1 MTSRIEQLMKLCM
14 QQQAS
19 EAERNELL
27 SLLQAAENEGE
38 AKSLINAALEG
49 ETPVGDGIA
58 APMSGNGPDLSES
71 VSAAM
76 LEAIFQADAGR
87 EGEASGAL
95 GREGEASGAFGR
107 EGEGDAMGQ
116 AREADRKK
124 LRRVVLKR
132 LAYAAAIVLVIAAGI
147 LVAPV
152 KKKSAPA
159 GVVLPKQDIVKDIPP
174 GGNKAILTLADG
186 ATISL
191 DDCKKGDIAR
201 DGNARIV
208 KGGDSGTLIYHAMAG
223 NQQVVAY
230 NTITT
235 PRGGQYQLALSDG
248 SKVWLNASSSLHFP
262 TTFSGKERLVELT
275 GEGYFEI
282 ARNTTMPFSITVNG
296 VRVQVLG
303 THFNIN
309 AYRDEPVVRT
319 TLIEGA
325 VKVEVAGEALLLSPG
340 QQAVTTGHR
349 AVEGGADQWLKL
361 DPAADLE
368 EVMAWKEGIFN
379 FKNLDIE
386 SIMRQISR
394 WYDVEVVYQGK
405 KPEGHFSGMISR
417 NTPALTVLKMLEYG
431 GVHFT
436 IESKKIVIGNQ

>member
-14 QQQAS
+14 QEEAS
-19 EAERNELL
+19 EEERYELL
-27 SLLQAAENEGE
+27 RLLQAAENEGE
-38 AKSLINAALEG
+38 AKSLINAALE
-49 ETPVGDGIA
+49 EATPV
-58 APMSGNGPDLSES
+58 
-71 VSAAM
+71 
-76 LEAIFQADAGR
+76 FQADAGGWR
-87 EGEASGAL
+87 
-95 GREGEASGAFGR
+95 F
-107 EGEGDAMGQ
+107 
-116 AREADRKK
+116 
-124 LRRVVLKR
+124 RRI
-132 LAYAAAIVLVIAAGI
+132 AYAAAVVLVVAAGLAVA
-147 LVAPV
+147 LVKRKP
-152 KKKSAPA
+152 APA
-159 GVVLPKQDIVKDIPP
+159 VVVAPKQDIVKDIAP

-201 DGNARIV
+201 DGNAQIV
-208 KGGDSGTLIYHAMAG
+208 KGGDSGTLIYHAVAG
-223 NQQVVAY
+223 DQRAVAY

-282 ARNTTMPFSITVNG
+282 AKNTAMPFSIIVNG
-296 VRVQVLG
+296 ERVQVLG

-309 AYRDEPVVRT
+309 AYRDEPVIRT

-325 VKVEVAGEALLLSPG
+325 VKVEAAGNVLLLRPG
-340 QQAVTTGHR
+340 QQAVATGER
-349 AVEGGADQWLKL
+349 AVAAGVDESLQL
-361 DPAADLE
+361 DPKADLE

-394 WYDVEVVYQGK
+394 WYDVEVVYEGK

>member
-1 MTSRIEQLMKLCM
+1 LKEVKHNIIIIMTSRIEQLMKLCM
-14 QQQAS
+14 QEEAS

-27 SLLQAAENEGE
+27 RLLQAAENEGE
-38 AKSLINAALEG
+38 VKSLINEALEG
-49 ETPVGDGIA
+49 
-58 APMSGNGPDLSES
+58 GNGLDMSES
-71 VSAAM
+71 VSAAV

-87 EGEASGAL
+87 QGEVGRAL
-95 GREGEASGAFGR
+95 GRDGVLNKEGAVSR
-107 EGEGDAMGQ
+107 E
-116 AREADRKK
+116 REVDRKK
-124 LRRVVLKR
+124 VRTVFFRRV
-132 LAYAAAIVLVIAAGI
+132 AYAAAVVLVIAVGMVI
-147 LVAPV
+147 VPV
-152 KKKSAPA
+152 KRKPAPA
-159 GVVLPKQDIVKDIPP
+159 VVMAPRKDIVKDIPP

-208 KGGDSGTLIYHAMAG
+208 KGGDSGTLIYHAVAG
-223 NQQVVAY
+223 NQQAVAY

-235 PRGGQYQLALSDG
+235 PRGGQYQLTLSDG

-262 TTFSGKERLVELT
+262 TTFGGKERLVELT

-296 VRVQVLG
+296 VAVHVLG

-309 AYRDEPVVRT
+309 AYHDEPVVRT
-319 TLIEGA
+319 TLIQGA
-325 VKVEVAGEALLLSPG
+325 VKVEMRGQALLLRPG
-340 QQAVTTGHR
+340 QQAVVAGERTV
-349 AVEGGADQWLKL
+349 AGGAERSLRL
-361 DPAADLE
+361 DPEADLE

-394 WYDVEVVYQGK
+394 WYDVEVVYEGGK

>member
-1 MTSRIEQLMKLCM
+1 LKEVKHNIIIIMTSRIEQLMKLCM
-14 QQQAS
+14 QEEAS

-27 SLLQAAENEGE
+27 RLLQAAENEGE
-38 AKSLINAALEG
+38 AKSLINEALEG
-49 ETPVGDGIA
+49 
-58 APMSGNGPDLSES
+58 GNGLDISES
-71 VSAAM
+71 VSAAV

-87 EGEASGAL
+87 QGEVDG
-95 GREGEASGAFGR
+95 GRR
-107 EGEGDAMGQ
+107 I
-116 AREADRKK
+116 
-124 LRRVVLKR
+124 RRV
-132 LAYAAAIVLVIAAGI
+132 AYAAAVVLVIAAGI
-147 LVAPV
+147 VVAPV
-152 KKKSAPA
+152 KRKPAPA
-159 GVVLPKQDIVKDIPP
+159 VVMAPKQDVVRDIPP

-191 DDCKKGDIAR
+191 DDCKKGNIAR
-201 DGNARIV
+201 DGNAQIV
-208 KGGDSGTLIYHAMAG
+208 KGGDSGTLIYHAVAG
-223 NQQVVAY
+223 NQQAVAY

-262 TTFSGKERLVELT
+262 TTFGGKERSVELT

-282 ARNTTMPFSITVNG
+282 AKNTTIPFSITVNG

-309 AYRDEPVVRT
+309 AYHDEPVVRT

-325 VKVEVAGEALLLSPG
+325 VKVEMGGQALLLRPG
-340 QQAVTTGHR
+340 QQAVVAGERTV
-349 AVEGGADQWLKL
+349 AGGAERSLRL
-361 DPAADLE
+361 DPEADVE

-394 WYDVEVVYQGK
+394 WYDVEVVYEGGK

-417 NTPALTVLKMLEYG
+417 NTPAITVLKMLEYG

>member
-14 QQQAS
+14 QEEAS
-19 EAERNELL
+19 EEERNELL
-27 SLLQAAENEGE
+27 RLLQAAENEGE
-38 AKSLINAALEG
+38 AKSLINGALVGAMPMG
-49 ETPVGDGIA
+49 EDGVQ
-58 APMSGNGPDLSES
+58 GNGLDMSEG
-71 VSAAM
+71 VSAAV

-87 EGEASGAL
+87 QGGV
-95 GREGEASGAFGR
+95 
-107 EGEGDAMGQ
+107 
-116 AREADRKK
+116 DRRIIFF
-124 LRRVVLKR
+124 RRM
-132 LAYAAAIVLVIAAGI
+132 AYAAAVVLVVAAGI
-147 LVAPV
+147 AVALVKRKP
-152 KKKSAPA
+152 APA
-159 GVVLPKQDIVKDIPP
+159 VVVLSKQDIVKDIPP

-201 DGNARIV
+201 DGNAQIV
-208 KGGDSGTLIYHAMAG
+208 KGGDSGTLIYHAVAG
-223 NQQVVAY
+223 NQQAVAY

-262 TTFSGKERLVELT
+262 TTFGGAERTVELT

-282 ARNTTMPFSITVNG
+282 AKNTTMPFSISVNG
-296 VRVQVLG
+296 VTVHVLG

-309 AYRDEPVVRT
+309 AYHDEPVVRT
-319 TLIEGA
+319 TLIQGA
-325 VKVEVAGEALLLSPG
+325 VKVEVAGNALLLRPG
-340 QQAVTTGHR
+340 QQAVTTGQR
-349 AVEGGADQWLKL
+349 AVEGGADQWLRL
-361 DPAADLE
+361 APEADLE

-394 WYDVEVVYQGK
+394 WYDVEVVYEGGK